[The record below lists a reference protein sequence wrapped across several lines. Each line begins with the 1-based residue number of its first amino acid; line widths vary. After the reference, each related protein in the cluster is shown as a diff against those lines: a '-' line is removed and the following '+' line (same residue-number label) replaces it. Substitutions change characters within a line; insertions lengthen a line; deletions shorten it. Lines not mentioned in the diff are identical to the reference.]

1 MLLETLLLLALCIG
15 VPMLV
20 ARCISYY
27 GGNDES

>member
-20 ARCISYY
+20 ERCISY
-27 GGNDES
+27 GGSDES